1 MIQRSLFPSLDSH
14 LQEPEISLII
24 GPRQAGK
31 TTLMRQLQDKL
42 TKNGE
47 KTLFL
52 SLDNDQDHPYFAS
65 QAALTTKI
73 QLEIGYQK
81 GFVFIDEM
89 QRKENAGLFLKG
101 LYDRNLPYKF
111 IVSGSGSLE
120 LKEKIHES
128 LAGRKKVF
136 ELFPLSFTEFVNYK
150 TDYRYDG
157 KLPEFFSVDHA
168 QTQSLLEEYMHF
180 GGYPRVVLADTLEK
194 KTAVISDIYQSYL
207 EKDIAL
213 LLNIQKTE
221 SLTQLVRI
229 LASQAGNLVNISE
242 LSSTLAISTKTVVNY
257 LWYLEK
263 TFIIKRLSP
272 YFKNV
277 RKEIT
282 KAPVVYFV
290 DLGLRNYAL
299 RRFGDFADQVHDG
312 FLFQNLVFC
321 HLMQNLQP
329 TTSLYFWRTR
339 DGAEVDFVVDTG
351 AGIVPIE
358 VKFSSLTR
366 PEVTRSFRSFLHS
379 YHPMKACIIHLGE
392 KSHIN
397 LENTQVSFIHFTD
410 ALDYN
415 FLEKNLG

>member
-1 MIQRSLFPSLDSH
+1 MIQRSLFPSIDSH
-14 LQEPEISLII
+14 LQEPEISLIT

-52 SLDNDQDHPYFAS
+52 SLDNDQDQPSFATQS
-65 QAALTTKI
+65 ALVAKI
-73 QLEIGYQK
+73 HLEIGHQR
-81 GFVFIDEM
+81 GFVFIDEI

-128 LAGRKKVF
+128 LAGRKKMF
-136 ELFPLSFTEFVNYK
+136 ELFPLSFIEFVNYK
-150 TDYRYDG
+150 TDYLYDK
-157 KLPEFFSVDHA
+157 KLTEFFSVEQA
-168 QTQSLLEEYMHF
+168 QTQGLLEEYMHF
-180 GGYPRVVLADTLEK
+180 GGYPRVVLSDTLEK

-229 LASQAGNLVNISE
+229 LASQAGYLINISE
-242 LSSTLAISTKTVVNY
+242 LSSTLAISTKTVTNY

-263 TFIIKRLSP
+263 TFIIKRLTP
-272 YFKNV
+272 YFKNI

-299 RRFGDFADQVHDG
+299 RRFGVVADQIHDG

-321 HLMQNLQP
+321 HLTQYLQP
-329 TTSLYFWRTR
+329 ATSIYFWRTR
-339 DGAEVDFVVDTG
+339 DGAEVDFVIDTG

-358 VKFSSLTR
+358 VKFSPLTR
-366 PEVTRSFRSFLHS
+366 SVIPRSFRSFLHS
-379 YHPMKACIIHLGE
+379 YHPTKACIVHLGE
-392 KSHIN
+392 KSTLH
-397 LENTQVSFIHFTD
+397 LEGTHVSFIRFTD
-410 ALDYN
+410 MLDDD
-415 FLEKNLG
+415 FLEKHLG